1 MKNNKAKQHI
11 ENALDSLTASLEN
24 GHSDELKKY
33 LKTMSRFHQYSL
45 RNVMLIALQKPDATH
60 VAGFHSWKK
69 HGRFVKKGENGIVI
83 IAPLVYKK
91 ETVGSDDNSS
101 NVTEIS
107 GFKAVYVFDIS
118 QTDGDELPKFARV
131 QGDPSRYQEMLDNV
145 IFANGITLEYSD
157 TLHADGCSTGGTIT
171 IRSGLTPA
179 QDFSVK
185 VHELA
190 HEFIHHSGE
199 KLSKPQKE
207 TEAEAVAYV
216 VCQSIG
222 LDTNTAFSDY
232 IQLHKGDK
240 ETLIASIQRIKDI
253 SGKILAG
260 LTKERFCSRLHS

>member
-1 MKNNKAKQHI
+1 MKNNKAKQLI
-11 ENALDSLTASLEN
+11 ENALTSLTESLEN
-24 GHSDELKKY
+24 GQSNELKKY
-33 LKTMSRFHQYSL
+33 LQTMSRFHHYSL

-60 VAGFHSWKK
+60 VAGFHTWKK
-69 HGRFVKKGENGIVI
+69 LDRFVKKGENGIVI

-91 ETVGSDDNSS
+91 ETVENDDNSP
-101 NVTEIS
+101 NVTEIN

-118 QTDGDELPKFARV
+118 QTDGDELPEFAHV
-131 QGDPSRYQEMLDNV
+131 QGDPSRYLEMLGNF
-145 IFANGITLEYSD
+145 ISANGITLEYSD
-157 TLHADGCSTGGTIT
+157 TLHADGCSTGGKIT

-190 HEFIHHSGE
+190 HEFLHHSGE
-199 KLSKPQKE
+199 KLSKTQKE

-232 IQLHKGDK
+232 IQLYKGDK
-240 ETLIASIQRIKDI
+240 ETLIKSIQRIKDV
-253 SGKILAG
+253 SGRILAG
-260 LTKERFCSRLHS
+260 LS